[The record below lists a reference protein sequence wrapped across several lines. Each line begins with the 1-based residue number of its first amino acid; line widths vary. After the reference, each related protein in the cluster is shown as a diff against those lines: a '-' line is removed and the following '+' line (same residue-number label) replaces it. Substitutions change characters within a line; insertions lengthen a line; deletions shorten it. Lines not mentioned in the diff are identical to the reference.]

1 MGASLLALAV
11 WRAITTVK
19 GDPVEDDDGWYRG
32 VWAAKALVY
41 GGLAVAFL
49 TAAADGGS
57 SGGSSDED
65 RAAQAT
71 STVFDWPMG
80 RWLVVLAGP
89 AINGVPIHLHLNPA
103 VNHDFGGRVR
113 VRSEGSSVGEEWCR
127 TCYIRGSPV
136 HE

>member
-57 SGGSSDED
+57 SGGSSAED

-71 STVFDWPMG
+71 STVFDWPLG
-80 RWLVVLAGP
+80 RWPVVLAGLALP
-89 AINGVPIHLHLNPA
+89 GAAPHPRLKHA
-103 VNHDFGGRVR
+103 VHPRTDDRRVGQKWGRTV
-113 VRSEGSSVGEEWCR
+113 
-127 TCYIRGSPV
+127 
-136 HE
+136 